1 MKNNRI
7 ENKNIRIEIDMCT
20 LCCAVLSRVQLSAT
34 PWTVAHQ
41 APLSMGFPRQE
52 YHNGLASFS
61 RGFFDARFKPGS
73 PALQVD
79 LLLTEPF
86 QYAGTVK
93 CFFKVIEASI
103 WHCQSVSS
111 YN

>member
-52 YHNGLASFS
+52 YWSGLPFPSP
-61 RGFFDARFKPGS
+61 GDLPNPGIKPMS
-73 PALQVD
+73 LESATLAVRLFTTSATWEALGHGYWKIVH
-79 LLLTEPF
+79 F
-86 QYAGTVK
+86 
-93 CFFKVIEASI
+93 
-103 WHCQSVSS
+103 
-111 YN
+111 